1 MGVLLLG
8 NFAFYILREIIC
20 IFVHNKLNFKHFLEL
35 STIIYKGVMLRSTR
49 WVSNLL
55 IWCLVPLA
63 NYMNEYLVLWRG
75 RKISMTRVTI
85 KSHHFIVWS
94 KLCLKCPIL
103 KLRLIYQLIII
114 GRKVSSWGSFEIV
127 QIQIKEK
134 IQQIFDL
141 STIQFQSFIPQASK
155 KGFIGH

>member
-1 MGVLLLG
+1 
-8 NFAFYILREIIC
+8 
-20 IFVHNKLNFKHFLEL
+20 
-35 STIIYKGVMLRSTR
+35 
-49 WVSNLL
+49 
-55 IWCLVPLA
+55 
-63 NYMNEYLVLWRG
+63 
-75 RKISMTRVTI
+75 MTRVTI
-85 KSHHFIVWS
+85 KSYHFIVWS

-155 KGFIGH
+155 KGFIGQ